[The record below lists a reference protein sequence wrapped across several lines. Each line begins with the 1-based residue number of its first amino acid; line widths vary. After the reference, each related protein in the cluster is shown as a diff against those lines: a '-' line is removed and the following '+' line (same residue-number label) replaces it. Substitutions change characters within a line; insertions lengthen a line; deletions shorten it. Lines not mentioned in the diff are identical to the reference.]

1 MSENN
6 KKTLHRIFLYVCGV
20 IVLYW
25 LLHET
30 DRVRSILRVASSM
43 FAPFIFGGVLGFIL
57 NVPMRVIEGRLLR
70 NVANEKLRRIAAVLI
85 TFLGLLLVISVV
97 FWLLIPQLA
106 VTIHNL
112 VPNLSAFLTRIERTM
127 ADFFAE
133 NPQIHTWLKDNVG
146 LDNISWFSSG
156 NKDIVGSA
164 VMAISSIFSGVFDAV
179 IAVVFSIYCL
189 FQKETLARQGR
200 KLVYAYLKEKTADKI
215 IRILRLT
222 NTSFSNFLTG
232 QCVEVCILGIMFAV
246 AMAIFRMPYIPLI
259 SLLIA
264 VTAFV
269 PIVGAWVGCALG
281 AFLIFVESP
290 MLAVWFVVLFLV
302 LQQIENSLIYP
313 RVVGTSVG
321 LPGMWVLVAVA
332 VGGSL
337 MGVLGMFLMI
347 PIASVVHKLIK
358 EHTNKRLEEMLVDPK
373 KLQPQPPK
381 VRLKHKKKQRQK
393 REMPPL
399 KMDRT
404 EENKNDTK

>member
-1 MSENN
+1 LTENS
-6 KKTLHRIFLYVCGV
+6 KKILHRIFLYVCGV
-20 IVLYW
+20 IILYW
-25 LLHET
+25 FLHET
-30 DRVRSILRVASSM
+30 DRVKGVLGFISSIFTP
-43 FAPFIFGGVLGFIL
+43 FAFGGVLAFIL
-57 NVPMRVIEGRLLR
+57 NVPMRIIEGRLLR
-70 NVANEKLRRIAAVLI
+70 KVANQNIKRILAVVLTFFALI
-85 TFLGLLLVISVV
+85 LVISLV

-106 VTIHNL
+106 ETIHNL
-112 VPNLSAFLTRIERTM
+112 VPNLTAFLQRLENTTM
-127 ADFFAE
+127 DFFAE
-133 NPQIHTWLKDNVG
+133 NPKLHTWLKENVG
-146 LDNISWFSSG
+146 LDKISWFG
-156 NKDIVGSA
+156 DGKNNIVGSA
-164 VMAISSIFSGVFDAV
+164 VTAISSIFTGVFDAV

-200 KLVYAYLKEKTADKI
+200 KLIYAYLKEKTADKI

-222 NTSFSNFLTG
+222 NMSFSNFLTG
-232 QCVEVCILGIMFAV
+232 QCMEVCILGVMFAV
-246 AMAIFRMPYIPLI
+246 SMAIFRMPYIPLI
-259 SLLIA
+259 SLVIA

-269 PIVGAWVGCALG
+269 PIVGAWVGCVLG

-290 MLAVWFVVLFLV
+290 MMAVWFVVLFLV

-358 EHTNKRLEEMLVDPK
+358 EHTNDRLDAMAVDPK

-381 VRLKHKKKQRQK
+381 FKQRQK
-393 REMPPL
+393 QKQRTRRE
-399 KMDRT
+399 KT
-404 EENKNDTK
+404 SIKTKDTLDGADK